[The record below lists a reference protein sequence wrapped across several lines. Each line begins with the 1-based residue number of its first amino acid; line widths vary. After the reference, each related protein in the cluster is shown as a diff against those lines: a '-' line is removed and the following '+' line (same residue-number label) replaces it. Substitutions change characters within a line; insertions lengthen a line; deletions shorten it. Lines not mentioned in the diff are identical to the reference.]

1 MAAGPQNPNQAI
13 DMMVP
18 ITVTHVILILVLAV
32 LAIAGIW
39 WGTVLR
45 RRNAAAQQQMAE
57 DFAVAEEHNATTEPT
72 AVSSDGAVS
81 DVRAEPVAEAP
92 AAAVPAEAPAATPA
106 TELTKI
112 KGLGPKL
119 AATLAERGI
128 TRIDQIA
135 ALTPAQAAELDA
147 TLGTFQGRMTRD
159 RWIEQAKLLAAGDHA
174 GYEAAFGKLGG

>member
-81 DVRAEPVAEAP
+81 DVPAEPV
-92 AAAVPAEAPAATPA
+92 AEAPAATPA